1 VYGGSKNF
9 ITGINN
15 IIKQYKPSVIGIAS
29 TCLSETI
36 GEDIPGHI
44 RNFKENFEGPAKAI
58 PTFINAS
65 TPSYCGSHAEG
76 FHNTV
81 LATVQTL
88 AEHEKTDN
96 HLTIFP
102 GMVSPADIRYIKE
115 LLSDFGIEHFRI
127 PIDSNRRNTC
137 MEIGSDGKLKSCDR
151 IRERI
156 QQRCEQG

>member
-1 VYGGSKNF
+1 MPSAISNESEPVDIASSNFSEETTVYGGSKNF
-9 ITGINN
+9 ITGITN

-44 RNFKENFEGPAKAI
+44 RNFIEKFEGPDKMI

-81 LATVQTL
+81 LATLKTL
-88 AEHEKTDN
+88 AEFEKKGN
-96 HLTIFP
+96 KMTILP
-102 GMVSPADIRYIKE
+102 GMVSPADIRYLKE
-115 LLSDFGIEHFRI
+115 LLADFDIKYTLFPDYR
-127 PIDSNRRNTC
+127 P
-137 MEIGSDGKLKSCDR
+137 
-151 IRERI
+151 
-156 QQRCEQG
+156 